1 MFKRF
6 LRMGLKDKVTPP
18 ANKAAGG
25 TDLLTD
31 KEAAFVI
38 VKLRQAQYTGAEFEQ
53 FYLIMSKL
61 QEVVEKKST

>member
-1 MFKRF
+1 
-6 LRMGLKDKVTPP
+6 MGLRDKVNPP
-18 ANKAAGG
+18 APKPAGG
-25 TDLLTD
+25 NDLLTD

-38 VKLRQAQYTGAEFEQ
+38 SKLRQAQYTGAEFEQ